1 MRQHLFLHY
10 GQFLQNLKKGFIQTN
25 MHTTVIHKST
35 VFFTQSSSHVPTDP
49 IRSGAPA
56 MSGQQA
62 SFAVLFKVCMHL
74 LNVLNQFC
82 QLYIHASSMFAY
94 SNSFFIQK
102 FSLVHLMKTKNAGR
116 LRHLRSLLNGRYRM
130 LFSMYVYCTL
140 IESPNL
146 IQLAQQILFPLLI
159 YLSLCFKAVKGNR
172 LHLTYLLFK

>member
-1 MRQHLFLHY
+1 MTFCFVCFFVFCYWVVQIFFFFYNEKIKGFHAKQHLFLHY

-35 VFFTQSSSHVPTDP
+35 VFSTQSSSHIPTVP

-102 FSLVHLMKTKNAGR
+102 FS
-116 LRHLRSLLNGRYRM
+116 
-130 LFSMYVYCTL
+130 
-140 IESPNL
+140 
-146 IQLAQQILFPLLI
+146 
-159 YLSLCFKAVKGNR
+159 
-172 LHLTYLLFK
+172 